1 MHPRARQRRD
11 RERGAALV
19 EFAIVFPLLVL
30 LLSGIIDFGMAF
42 SNLNAARQG
51 VREGARQ
58 AVVANLDSDGT
69 CTILGGGTMAD
80 ATRKVICMTKSRIG
94 LPEADTRVMVAFGG
108 TNQVGDSLL
117 VCAQYPLTSAT
128 GVFEPVMDGRALTS
142 KVEMRIEKTDLA
154 LTAGAE
160 SALPGEDWSWCV

>member
-1 MHPRARQRRD
+1 MHPRARRRED
-11 RERGAALV
+11 QERGAALV
-19 EFAIVFPLLVL
+19 EFAIVFPLLFL

-42 SNLNAARQG
+42 ANQNSARQG

-58 AVVANLDSDGT
+58 AVVANLDSDGS
-69 CTILGGGTMAD
+69 CTIVGGTLPD

-108 TNQVGDSLL
+108 TNQAGDSLL

-128 GVFEPVMDGRALTS
+128 GVFEPVMDGRALTA
-142 KVEMRIEKTDLA
+142 KVEMRIEKADLT

-160 SALPGEDWSWCV
+160 TALPGEDWSWCV